1 MSDLT
6 ARDLI
11 VRAMGLLPT
20 DGAAFRSLVAALDA
34 LIAEE
39 DDEEDCDLWHN
50 AANQYHTLECTIDED
65 PTAGFLIPQDGHGE
79 AF

>member
-1 MSDLT
+1 MQVSELT

-20 DGAAFRSLVAALDA
+20 DGTAFRALVAALDA
-34 LIAEE
+34 LVGEE
-39 DDEEDCDLWHN
+39 E
-50 AANQYHTLECTIDED
+50 YDED